1 MRTSAS
7 LMMTLPLTRP
17 LPDRRLTAW
26 WLWNYS
32 CGGSTAPTAQDSSM
46 LCSVTQTPARLAD
59 SSLLA
64 MGSASRAGFFCVSR
78 NLVCTRRG
86 LQRARSSRRLAFK
99 GKGRGKR
106 LSRVFRAPSP
116 FFAFFSTGAIYQLQG
131 ASIAT
136 LIGRSRPC
144 KVRSDWT
151 KQLCERLEIDDVD

>member
-1 MRTSAS
+1 MRFAPAVPATSMRVFAGLIVS
-7 LMMTLPLTRP
+7 MPLMRP

-86 LQRARSSRRLAFK
+86 LQRAPRLAFK
-99 GKGRGKR
+99 LYFKGKR
-106 LSRVFRAPSP
+106 KRKKAFGSSEPKSLLCVFQHWRSTRCIDNRVS
-116 FFAFFSTGAIYQLQG
+116 STVY
-131 ASIAT
+131 
-136 LIGRSRPC
+136 R
-144 KVRSDWT
+144 
-151 KQLCERLEIDDVD
+151 